1 MQYAACQ
8 ITALQEIT
16 DGWRLNMA
24 ILWVVSLAVMVAGSE
39 AYNNPAVPTSW
50 NNTIAFL
57 LIAFAVAM
65 LLMGINKS
73 GRNE

>member
-1 MQYAACQ
+1 
-8 ITALQEIT
+8 
-16 DGWRLNMA
+16 MA